1 MHLPAPLPSP
11 CPSSSPRGAGT
22 PSYTGRL
29 TPEISHL
36 HGLPGF
42 LERVGPQPLRV
53 TFPGQLSPSGS
64 CVWGPE
70 GALFEPESPPCRT
83 FLSSGFWG
91 GCLTEVRGRPWGWR
105 CQCGVATSSP
115 SPVLAPPHV
124 LLPTSRLPLAAGA
137 ARLLFCFYFFFNL
150 LLSFQHLRK
159 GYNWKTYE

>member
-1 MHLPAPLPSP
+1 MQGGGWRGLRASP

-53 TFPGQLSPSGS
+53 TFPGQLSLSGT

-70 GALFEPESPPCRT
+70 GASFEPESPPCRT

-91 GCLTEVRGRPWGWR
+91 CCLTEVRGRPWGWH

-115 SPVLAPPHV
+115 SPVLAPPRPAPHT
-124 LLPTSRLPLAAGA
+124 PSPPRRWCCPSPF
-137 ARLLFCFYFFFNL
+137 LFLFLF
-150 LLSFQHLRK
+150 
-159 GYNWKTYE
+159 